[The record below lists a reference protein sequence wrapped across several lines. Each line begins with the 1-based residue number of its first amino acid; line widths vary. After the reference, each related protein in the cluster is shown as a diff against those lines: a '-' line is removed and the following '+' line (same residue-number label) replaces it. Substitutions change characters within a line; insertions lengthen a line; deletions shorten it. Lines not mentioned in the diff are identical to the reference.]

1 VHPVGQFIQGILW
14 MFMVLLIVRLIVDW
28 IQVFA
33 RSWQPTGP
41 VLVVLEIVFSITDPP
56 IKAVRKVIPPLR
68 LGSIALDVSFILV
81 FIVVILLMR
90 VNQSI
95 FLGLG

>member
-1 VHPVGQFIQGILW
+1 
-14 MFMVLLIVRLIVDW
+14 MVLLIVRLIVDW

>member
-1 VHPVGQFIQGILW
+1 
-14 MFMVLLIVRLIVDW
+14 MVLLIIRLIVDW

-41 VLVVLEIVFSITDPP
+41 ILVVLEIVFSITDPP
-56 IKAVRKVIPPLR
+56 IKAIRKVIPPLR

-90 VNQSI
+90 VNQAI

>member
-1 VHPVGQFIQGILW
+1 
-14 MFMVLLIVRLIVDW
+14 MVLLIIRLVVDW